1 MTRRLLVAFALST
14 LVVGCRRDT
23 GRADARAIVGAY
35 ERFQSAST
43 TDRPAALQALEATRC
58 DDPPACADR
67 DACAKYGKHL
77 LRAQQLVQ
85 KARELGPEDAGGNG
99 AATESEL
106 AIIVAGADDAS
117 REASAA
123 EQPCRVALE
132 RLYARARQ

>member
-1 MTRRLLVAFALST
+1 MTRLLLAALLGSAI
-14 LVVGCRRDT
+14 VVGCRRDT
-23 GRADARAIVGAY
+23 GRADARAIVRAY
-35 ERFQSAST
+35 ESFQGASA
-43 TDRPAALQALEATRC
+43 TDRAAALRALESAQC
-58 DDPPACADR
+58 DDALACADR
-67 DACAKYGKHL
+67 DACSKYGKHL

-123 EQPCRVALE
+123 EPPCRAALE
-132 RLYARARQ
+132 RLYTRARR